1 MVKPAGRPPFK
12 PTATQ
17 RRLVRLAAGAGLPH
31 VQIAAALAIS
41 QPTLRKAFAGELG
54 TGGARAKVEVVAAL
68 HASAL
73 RGSAA
78 AARAYLSLAAA
89 RPADLPPTP
98 KLPRVGKKET
108 AAANAVSAA
117 EGTDWE
123 SLLPPVSG
131 SEVLQ

>member
-1 MVKPAGRPPFK
+1 MARQPGRPPFK
-12 PTATQ
+12 PTPTQ

-54 TGGARAKVEVVAAL
+54 TGAARAKLEVVAAL

-78 AARAYLSLAAA
+78 AARAFLALAFAKPVDPAA
-89 RPADLPPTP
+89 VP
-98 KLPRVGKKET
+98 KPRALGKKAQQAAT
-108 AAANAVSAA
+108 AIVAA
-117 EGTDWE
+117 EGSDWAD
-123 SLLPPVSG
+123 LLPTLGTP
-131 SEVLQ
+131 ERLQ